1 MGVLL
6 PGRVH
11 VHPQHPCLRKCL
23 VHQILD
29 LLGAGAEFPDIPG
42 SAFRADRHFR
52 LFISAVMAAHRPVPV
67 NGKRHV
73 AVRAF
78 YHMAALPAGNES
90 RIAAAVQE
98 KHGLLALRKPLRHQ
112 FHKLPAQDRT
122 VPVL

>member
-11 VHPQHPCLRKCL
+11 IHPQHPRLRKCL
-23 VHQILD
+23 VHQFLD

-42 SAFRADRHFR
+42 SAFRAGRHFR

-67 NGKRHV
+67 NGKRHI

-78 YHMAALPAGNES
+78 YHMAALPAGNEP
-90 RIAAAVQE
+90 RIAAAVQ
-98 KHGLLALRKPLRHQ
+98 KQHGLFALCEPLPHQ
-112 FHKLPAQDRT
+112 FRQLSA
-122 VPVL
+122 